1 MTHTIM
7 TKKIGHRST
16 GLTVLLL
23 SVWKIGMGREEGKIG
38 VETNRRKGGRGKGSE
53 EVGEQ
58 KS

>member
-1 MTHTIM
+1 M